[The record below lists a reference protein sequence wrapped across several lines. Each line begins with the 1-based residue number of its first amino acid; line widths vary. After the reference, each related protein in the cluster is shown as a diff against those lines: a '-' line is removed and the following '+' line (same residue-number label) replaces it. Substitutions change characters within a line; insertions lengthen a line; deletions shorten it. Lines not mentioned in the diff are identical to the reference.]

1 MRSTFAGL
9 NTMVSGLQTNRLSLE
24 TVGHNL
30 TNANTD
36 GYSRQSVNQT
46 ATNGQVIGT
55 IGGTV
60 IGGTGVT
67 ATSLTRAR
75 DIYADRQYWQE
86 NSTLSYYEYTATNYN
101 KLETIFNDADEN
113 GIQDG
118 LERFYTAWV
127 DVSTSASTA
136 TSRQNV
142 IDQGQLL
149 TERLQAAN
157 TQLQNQIVAIYD
169 DMTLSIQEINSLTTE
184 IVELNKNI
192 QYQEAT
198 GASANDLKDQRDLLV
213 DELSGYI
220 DLNVYEDANGN
231 YKVVSNGTSLV
242 NGVTKLT
249 LELSRPIN
257 NASYGVSDYVILIKE
272 TDTSFIPGGGEVQ
285 AQLDAIEEDKEYMDY
300 ISNIAAFMLTS
311 LNAQHRAGAGI
322 DADTTTGINFYGEDG
337 YVYEWDADNN
347 TVVKT
352 KCDVTYEYADDKDK
366 DQPHTLTSVKYEKSA
381 DDKDKTVL
389 KGLEVLAQLYVNPKL
404 QEADTGR
411 TLLATRQISFTNDKD
426 ETITNLIYP
435 ENGTY
440 KVADLNGS
448 ADGTVAVSISTL
460 INRDLDNTAE
470 AEAAQALKGRP
481 IGTVSLYAYYNS
493 KMTSMG
499 ANAEAMNVNVTFQ
512 SDVMEQIENVRQ
524 STAGVNYDEELSN
537 MIMFQQGYQAC
548 SRCLNAMDE
557 MLDKLI
563 NGTGTVGR

>member
-337 YVYEWDADNN
+337 YVYEWDPDNN

-352 KCDVTYEYADDKDK
+352 KCEVEYTYADKDDP
-366 DQPHTLTSVKYEKSA
+366 DQPHTLVSVEYKTSTDA
-381 DDKDKTVL
+381 KDKTTL
-389 KGLEVLAQLYVNPKL
+389 KGLEVLAQLYVNPLL
-404 QEADTGR
+404 QEADTGQ
-411 TLLATRQISFTNDKD
+411 TLLATRQIAFTDDKD
-426 ETITNLIYP
+426 VEYTNLIYP
-435 ENGTY
+435 ADGKYTV
-440 KVADLNGS
+440 KDLNGS